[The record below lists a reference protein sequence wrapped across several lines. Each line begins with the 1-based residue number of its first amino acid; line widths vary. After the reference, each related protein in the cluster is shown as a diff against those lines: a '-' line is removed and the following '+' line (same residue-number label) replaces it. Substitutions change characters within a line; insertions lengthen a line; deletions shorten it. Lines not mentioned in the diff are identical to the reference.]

1 MTHFSANINRIA
13 LLRNSRDNG
22 LPDLVACARIVLDA
36 GADGITVHPRPDE
49 RHIRASDM
57 QPIAALVREY
67 PDREF
72 NVEGNPHHNLV
83 QIVESL
89 AAANL
94 APQQVTLVPDALNVP
109 TSNRG
114 FAAGAEMDAVQPLI
128 AHFKAMGM
136 RVSVF
141 VDADIAAVVA
151 AHAAGADRIE
161 LYTEPYAH
169 ACAQVSDGA
178 FNPLVRVA
186 LAPYADAA
194 TKAREIGLR
203 VNAGHDLNLRN
214 LGDFLA
220 SVSPDEVSIGHAFV
234 ADALLLGLERATQ
247 EYVKLCRHGWAD
259 TTGREHQRSVT
270 LYPRA

>member
-22 LPDLVACARIVLDA
+22 LPDLVACARIVLEA

-57 QPIAALVREY
+57 QPIAALVREFAG
-67 PDREF
+67 REF

-89 AAANL
+89 AAANI

-128 AHFKAMGM
+128 ARFKAMGT

-141 VDADIAAVVA
+141 VDADVSAVVA
-151 AHAAGADRIE
+151 AQAAGADRIE

-169 ACAQVSDGA
+169 ACASVSDVMTGT
-178 FNPLVRVA
+178 VA
-186 LAPYADAA
+186 RAA
-194 TKAREIGLR
+194 CEPFATAARKARGIGLA
-203 VNAGHDLNLRN
+203 VNAGHDLNLHN
-214 LGDFLA
+214 LPLLLRDVA
-220 SVSPDEVSIGHAFV
+220 PDEVSIGHAFI
-234 ADALLLGLERATQ
+234 ADALLMGLAEATRA
-247 EYVKLCRHGWAD
+247 YRRMCHGA
-259 TTGREHQRSVT
+259 
-270 LYPRA
+270 

>member
-114 FAAGAEMDAVQPLI
+114 FAAGAEMDAV
-128 AHFKAMGM
+128 
-136 RVSVF
+136 
-141 VDADIAAVVA
+141 
-151 AHAAGADRIE
+151 
-161 LYTEPYAH
+161 
-169 ACAQVSDGA
+169 
-178 FNPLVRVA
+178 
-186 LAPYADAA
+186 
-194 TKAREIGLR
+194 
-203 VNAGHDLNLRN
+203 
-214 LGDFLA
+214 
-220 SVSPDEVSIGHAFV
+220 
-234 ADALLLGLERATQ
+234 
-247 EYVKLCRHGWAD
+247 
-259 TTGREHQRSVT
+259 
-270 LYPRA
+270 